1 MSHRVAL
8 LQPLGSW
15 LTARRA
21 ITASIVSMGIVILI
35 AATPGSPYH
44 PVLPESQGNGPLEL
58 LARLLF
64 LDQLPHGILIA
75 LGFAAMIGAGV
86 CFLLVLWAAE
96 RGLITTRTVVKLT
109 IAYHVAILLL
119 PLLLS
124 RDVFSYAYYG
134 RILSR
139 YGGNPYVNTPADYPA
154 NDLFRFTWPDWRETP
169 SVYGPVF
176 VGMSGAIT
184 AVFRSIP
191 DVIVA
196 FRAIA
201 VAASLGSVWFV
212 IKTVGRI
219 RPSKTTYAAA
229 MIGLNPVILLHTVGG
244 GHVDVLV
251 MLGVAAALYLIATD
265 RELPATVALTAA
277 ALVKVSAVVPLI
289 LLIAY
294 IATRAGPERRAR
306 VLVTHI
312 GTVVAIGLVAVLPF
326 ISWQNPT
333 LGMIELAQH
342 GSWIAPPAL
351 VERILESVGRVMAG
365 DLGATVGV
373 VLARVAMV
381 VALAAGLSIVLRQV
395 IRHAR
400 EGSLSFLAAAWGWS
414 FLLMMLFSP
423 TLFPWYFAWMLP
435 VAWALPLVPR
445 RTLEFSF
452 LALVTAQLTTENFR
466 LPDWMHVDLAIGHPI
481 LVVMLAWFLYDLWLR
496 LKYDVPL
503 DAETDRA
510 RELQRERGHHK
521 DDVYQA

>member
-1 MSHRVAL
+1 M
-8 LQPLGSW
+8 
-15 LTARRA
+15 TARRA
-21 ITASIVSMGIVILI
+21 ITASVTSMGVVILI

-44 PVLPESQGNGPLEL
+44 PVLPEDQGNGPLEL
-58 LARLLF
+58 LTKLLF
-64 LDQLPHGILIA
+64 LDRLPHGVLIA
-75 LGFAAMIGAGV
+75 FGFAAMIAAGV

-96 RGLITTRTVVKLT
+96 RGLITTRTVVTLT

-139 YGGNPYVNTPADYPA
+139 YGGNPYIDVPADFPT
-154 NDLFRFTWPDWRETP
+154 NDLWRFTWPDWRGTP

-176 VGMSGAIT
+176 VWMSGGIT

-212 IKTVGRI
+212 IKTVERV
-219 RPSKTTYAAA
+219 RPSKTAYAAA

-251 MLGVAAALYLIATD
+251 MLGVAAALYLLATE

-294 IATRAGPERRAR
+294 VATRAPRDRRAR

-312 GTVVAIGLVAVLPF
+312 GTVAGIGLLAVAPF

-333 LGMIELAQH
+333 LGMVELAQH

-351 VERILESVGRVMAG
+351 VERILESVGTVIGG
-365 DLGATVGV
+365 DLGGTVGV
-373 VLARVAMV
+373 VLARLAMV
-381 VALAAGLSIVLRQV
+381 VALAAGLSIVIRQV

-466 LPDWMHVDLAIGHPI
+466 VARLDARRPRDRPPHPGRDAG
-481 LVVMLAWFLYDLWLR
+481 V
-496 LKYDVPL
+496 VPL
-503 DAETDRA
+503 RPVAAAEVRRA
-510 RELQRERGHHK
+510 AGCRNRSGPRAPAGAPRRLPGVTRHH
-521 DDVYQA
+521 A

>member
-1 MSHRVAL
+1 MPHRTAL
-8 LQPLGSW
+8 LRPLEGW

-21 ITASIVSMGIVILI
+21 ITASVASTTAVVLI

-44 PVLPESQGNGPLEL
+44 PVLPESQANGPLEL
-58 LARLLF
+58 LGKLLL
-64 LDQLPHGILIA
+64 LDRLPHGILIA
-75 LGFAAMIGAGV
+75 LGFAAMIAAGV

-96 RGLITTRTVVKLT
+96 RGLVTTRTVITLT
-109 IAYHVAILLL
+109 IAYHLAILLL

-139 YGGNPYVNTPADYPA
+139 YGGNPYVDTPATYPT
-154 NDLFRFTWPDWRETP
+154 NDLWRFTWPGWRDTP

-176 VGMSGAIT
+176 VWMSAAIT
-184 AVFRSIP
+184 AIFRSIP

-196 FRAIA
+196 FRAVA

-212 IKTVGRI
+212 VKLVQRV
-219 RPSKTTYAAA
+219 RPSKTAYAAA
-229 MIGLNPVILLHTVGG
+229 MIGLNPVILFHTVGG

-251 MLGVAAALYLIATD
+251 MLSVAAAIYLVATQ
-265 RELPATVALTAA
+265 RELPATAALTLG
-277 ALVKVSAVVPLI
+277 ALVKVSAAVPLV

-294 IATRAGPERRAR
+294 IATRAEPRRRTR

-312 GTVVAIGLVAVLPF
+312 GVALGIVFVAALPF
-326 ISWQNPT
+326 LQRSNPT
-333 LGMIELAQH
+333 LGMLELVQH

-351 VERILESVGRVMAG
+351 VERILEGLGTLVAG
-365 DLGATVGV
+365 DIGGTFGI
-373 VLARVAMV
+373 VLARVGMFA
-381 VALAAGLSIVLRQV
+381 ALAVGLFSVFRQV
-395 IRHAR
+395 IRHAS

-423 TLFPWYFAWMLP
+423 TLFPWYFAWVLP

-445 RTLEFSF
+445 RTLELSF

-466 LPDWMHVDLAIGHPI
+466 LPAWMHIDLAIGHPI
-481 LVVMLAWFLYDLWLR
+481 LVIVLVWFLYDLWLR

-503 DAETDRA
+503 DAETDEA
-510 RELQRERGHHK
+510 RERNRERRRAATAG
-521 DDVYQA
+521 

>member
-8 LQPLGSW
+8 LRPLEGW

-21 ITASIVSMGIVILI
+21 ITASVLSMSAVILV

-58 LARLLF
+58 LAKLLF
-64 LDQLPHGILIA
+64 LDRLPHGVLIA
-75 LGFAAMIGAGV
+75 LGFAAMISAGV
-86 CFLLVLWAAE
+86 CFLLMLWAAE
-96 RGLITTRTVVKLT
+96 RGLVSTRTVVTLT
-109 IAYHVAILLL
+109 IAYHAAILLL

-176 VGMSGAIT
+176 VWMSGAIT

-201 VAASLGSVWFV
+201 VAASLASVWFV
-212 IKTVGRI
+212 IKTVDHV

-229 MIGLNPVILLHTVGG
+229 MIGLNPVVLFHTVGG

-251 MLGVAAALYLIATD
+251 MLGVSAALYLIATD
-265 RELPATVALTAA
+265 RALPATVALTAA
-277 ALVKVSAVVPLI
+277 ALVKVSAAVPLI

-294 IATRAGPERRAR
+294 VASRAAPERRVR

-312 GTVVAIGLVAVLPF
+312 GTVAGIGLLAVIPF

-333 LGMIELAQH
+333 LGMVELAQH

-351 VERILESVGRVMAG
+351 VERILESIGRVIAG
-365 DLGATVGV
+365 DVGANVGI
-373 VLARVAMV
+373 VLARLAMV
-381 VALAAGLSIVLRQV
+381 IALAAGLYVVLRQV

-452 LALVTAQLTTENFR
+452 LALVTAQLTTEAFEIT
-466 LPDWMHVDLAIGHPI
+466 DWVHIDLAIGHPI

-496 LKYDVPL
+496 MKYDVPL
-503 DAETDRA
+503 DAETDLA
-510 RELQRERGHHK
+510 RDLQRDHRRTRRG
-521 DDVYQA
+521 YQA